1 MGENIMALTVKH
13 LFPFLKL
20 MKALNIKDELK
31 KLIKNKVDVGDL
43 DENEQA
49 EVMQER
55 GIEMVFMLMDK
66 MPDAEREIKSFL
78 ALYSDQT
85 LEQIEE
91 LPVEEFITLIRQFFA
106 EPQLK
111 SFFKQAAK

>member
-1 MGENIMALTVKH
+1 MALTVKH

-31 KLIKNKVDVGDL
+31 KLMKNKVDATGM
-43 DENEQA
+43 DEEQQA

-55 GIEMVFMLMDK
+55 GIEMVFMLMEK

-91 LPVEEFITLIRQFFA
+91 LPVEEFIDLIKQFFA

>member
-1 MGENIMALTVKH
+1 MALTVKH

-31 KLIKNKVDVGDL
+31 TLLKNKIDVTDL
-43 DENEQA
+43 DDAAQNEL
-49 EVMQER
+49 MQER
-55 GIEMVFMLMDK
+55 GLDMVFMLMTK

-85 LEQIEE
+85 LEDIEA
-91 LPVEEFITLIRQFFA
+91 LPIEEFIDLIKQFFA
-106 EPQLK
+106 EPQFK